1 MMNIF
6 TKMMMDAGKVLAD
19 LTIDPQNA
27 SPGPVII
34 SNCDLMWEIPVAF
47 NCSFSDLTLT
57 GAFGTAFPNAAELI
71 DKGVELGVESRMCN
85 AIKTAVYYLE
95 AGMITKPDMII
106 TTNSCCDAMDTLG
119 NLMMNYKPWADV
131 PKLNLDAPHS
141 FDDETYAYFGK
152 QLRQAVTF
160 IENVIGRKM
169 DWERLRQVCVETNKQ
184 DALLMEFKELKKA
197 VPCPADPD
205 FAREGTELAKWTMM
219 RGTPEVTKWLEGLVS
234 ATEERVR
241 NGLGIEGINEKIRFL
256 WQDLAGSWATGT
268 VLKRLQME
276 LGAIAI
282 MDYVSFS
289 NWTPVDLSSEEAMF
303 SSFAKRFLLE
313 DAMNRQALHTT
324 DLFCD
329 DILQIVKDFKCDAVI
344 MPAHIGH
351 RDTNSR
357 LKIVRDMCRE
367 KGIPCLVLGMD
378 IWDKR
383 YMSPE
388 TAFDRIKTF
397 FETTGLV

>member
-1 MMNIF
+1 
-6 TKMMMDAGKVLAD
+6 
-19 LTIDPQNA
+19 
-27 SPGPVII
+27 
-34 SNCDLMWEIPVAF
+34 
-47 NCSFSDLTLT
+47 
-57 GAFGTAFPNAAELI
+57 
-71 DKGVELGVESRMCN
+71 MCN